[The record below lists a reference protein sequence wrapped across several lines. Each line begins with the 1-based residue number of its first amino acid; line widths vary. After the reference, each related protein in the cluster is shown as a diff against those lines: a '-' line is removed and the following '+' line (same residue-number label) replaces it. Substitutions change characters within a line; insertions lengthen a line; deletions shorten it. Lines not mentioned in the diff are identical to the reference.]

1 MLDRFG
7 VASDYFFSAEELQS
21 CFKRKLQQGG
31 QDVFVFGITEERNFS
46 QFQRKHRD
54 CVQMISKSLSQI
66 ESEKDQD
73 FLKLV
78 IDCPGS
84 GPVQPMLV
92 QVSENQW
99 QMRLDQTLFE
109 FERSENEIIHGSRV
123 DPSGKRQ
130 LTPFFPTVSIDDFM
144 FDPFNEEWIQRN
156 R

>member
-21 CFKRKLQQGG
+21 CFKRKLKQGG

-78 IDCPGS
+78 VDCPSS

-109 FERSENEIIHGSRV
+109 FERSENEIILGSRV

-130 LTPFFPTVSIDDFM
+130 LTPFFPTGSIDDFM